1 MWKKAVVLAMI
12 FCLALIPVAFAAGS
26 ETTQSV
32 LTPKDGLQY
41 QVKLLFEKVRL
52 GFSFGPA
59 AKARMYTNM
68 ADERL
73 KELEALQASD
83 PEALK
88 QKLLEQH
95 DKMVAKAQ
103 TIIDTKANLPQDII
117 NRVVESQAKAVER
130 ATQEAANAKDPDIAQ
145 KRLAYVKAKQ
155 ELMLANVEKN
165 APQIAE
171 KMIARAQTVLDN
183 TASVRARIE
192 NGEGLQVVKERMQQR
207 LEQVKQHRQQWLKN
221 HPK

>member
-1 MWKKAVVLAMI
+1 MWKKVVVFAMM
-12 FCLALIPVAFAAGS
+12 FCMVLSPVAFAAGNG
-26 ETTQSV
+26 TTQSV
-32 LTPKDGLQY
+32 LTPKDGVQY
-41 QVKLLFEKVRL
+41 QAKLLFEKVRL
-52 GFSFGPA
+52 AFAFGPA
-59 AKARMYTNM
+59 AKARMFTNL
-68 ADERL
+68 ADERF

-88 QKLLEQH
+88 AKLLEQH

-103 TIIDTKANLPQDII
+103 SIIDSKANLPQDII
-117 NRVVESQAKAVER
+117 NRVIESQAKAVER

-183 TASVRARIE
+183 AASVRARIE

-207 LEQVKQHRQQWLKN
+207 MEQAKQHRAEWLKN

>member
-1 MWKKAVVLAMI
+1 MWRKALVFAVM
-12 FCLALIPVAFAAGS
+12 FCLMLSPVAFAAGD
-26 ETTQSV
+26 ETTGNV
-32 LTPKDGLQY
+32 LTPKDGLLY
-41 QVKLLFEKVRL
+41 QGKLMVERVRL

-59 AKARMYTNM
+59 AKARMYTNF

-88 QKLLEQH
+88 EKLLAEH

-103 TIIDTKANLPQDII
+103 SIIDNKANLPQDII

-130 ATQEAANAKDPDIAQ
+130 ATQEAANAKDPAIAE
-145 KRLAYVKAKQ
+145 KRLAYIKAKQ

-165 APQIAE
+165 APQMAE
-171 KMIARAQTVLDN
+171 KMIARAQSVLDN
-183 TASVRARIE
+183 AANVRARIE
-192 NGEGLQVVKERMQQR
+192 NGEGLQVVKERMQAR
-207 LEQVKQHRQQWLKN
+207 LEQAKQRRQQWLDN
-221 HPK
+221 HTK

>member
-1 MWKKAVVLAMI
+1 MWKKAVVLAMM
-12 FCLALIPVAFAAGS
+12 FCLALSPVAFAAGS

-41 QVKLLFEKVRL
+41 QVKLLFEKMRL

-130 ATQEAANAKDPDIAQ
+130 ATQEAANAKDPNIAQ

-171 KMIARAQTVLDN
+171 KMIARAQAVLDN

-207 LEQVKQHRQQWLKN
+207 LEQVKQRRQQWLKN